1 MTTFFLTHREHYVND
16 GPQHALDRKR
26 RSERLARLSGAP
38 YTTVRPG
45 RLDNGPA
52 GNHITIEH
60 GDITDARIS
69 QEILSSVL
77 VQALLSAEAAGKTFE
92 AFSGPARPPETGTGY
107 SPEPSGISPAHSMPP
122 MRGVPQTLPGPAVCT
137 IPAGTGSWRV
147 TDMTPFL
154 PRSNGHSHWP
164 FSYP

>member
-1 MTTFFLTHREHYVND
+1 VTTFFLTHREHYVND

-45 RLDNGPA
+45 RLDNGPV

-60 GDITDARIS
+60 GDTTDARIS

-122 MRGVPQTLPGPAVCT
+122 MTPPTCHSTPNPAEPKPT
-137 IPAGTGSWRV
+137 WPPSGQPRDPANALSLLDTV
-147 TDMTPFL
+147 TAA
-154 PRSNGHSHWP
+154 N
-164 FSYP
+164 